1 MPSEKTENRP
11 VGGSIL
17 DRMGFDPVH
26 PDVLAGQLAMPA
38 ADLYAALLEL
48 ELDGSVAAMP
58 GGRYQRIRT

>member
-1 MPSEKTENRP
+1 
-11 VGGSIL
+11 GGIL
-17 DRMGFDPVH
+17 DKMGFDPIH